1 MSKAQPLKERL
12 FSQSPDPVKANI
24 LRESGAGWSSPPSV
38 HSRST
43 SGGGGVIS
51 PLRISKRD
59 SPRLDATTARQFPTD
74 IARRSSNSFKH
85 VRSNKLVSQS
95 PFKSKALKTH
105 SPPHPSGVQF
115 PSSPRRVSGEKRPRP
130 QSMQEQAETEN
141 ERPLAL
147 KRERRQSKA
156 YLGLVTKEPVT
167 NSPFRR
173 PGDPLSPP
181 ASAVPP
187 LPPSKHPGLTPRE
200 TSTEPVDPSLF
211 DPPPKQ
217 SLRPS
222 NSLKRNNGPS
232 PIRSSLVSKRLHGP
246 RVSGKRGRRKTVTFH
261 NECDVVE
268 FERDEYG
275 DQVFSDDD
283 ESGYETVSDH
293 ADDHDDIQDDQRM
306 DVDDAQYADDHL
318 QPPHSEEANTSFDSV
333 NLSENSNSSF
343 NGNSSFNADG
353 ETSIADLMD
362 DMLEEAQP
370 DGLGPASTP
379 PRPAHDIPTDL
390 DTEDGVPFG
399 HSHHVQRAQ
408 EFHHQE
414 HEQPHPTPPSP
425 PRFTAEV
432 TFGGPPAASSTPP
445 QTPDRSGAHSPPLG
459 RSTHAERV
467 QAAREEEKEEARI
480 EEDVSM
486 LPPSPSPA
494 KAGRRSIL
502 YNGESDEE
510 AEQPIAPPQFH
521 SPREHSF
528 TREQEGWFSRFDED
542 GRPRSRLQD
551 EHDDDRAMDPSN
563 LSIGNSEISL
573 DGLDR
578 ELVDNERV
586 RAHLV
591 PSGRVSNIW
600 QAATPQDRPTTPSR
614 PLPRQPEPRRS
625 MVDLATSSP
634 RDSPASFARSP
645 PQVTSPQA
653 PHLDRPAS
661 SQSFRP
667 SPSPRPRITREDIQ
681 QRIKRQLASP
691 SGSPSGSR
699 QGSPEAQAESSS
711 LVVKD
716 DKDSLVVR
724 EDKERDRM
732 SVLTN
737 FSTETSTVETA
748 MKTRVSVGHAFTQE
762 DAVEEEFG
770 MLKPSDDKLKL
781 DFGSKFGLGRLQLG
795 DMDLDVNM
803 DDIPLERPCRP
814 ESMLSGSVRSDY
826 EVSIHSS
833 TRAEVA
839 PVDLDVDVRS
849 ALDRLMED
857 VAGGLPEEG
866 DTSMDTEEDG
876 DQHHPR
882 HPPRANPIER
892 AATDTALLGKE
903 TAFLSRNTSAA
914 STESVPPPPPPK
926 DKIRTREQQ
935 ILEKRRERRAELY
948 SEDFTPRHRH
958 LNVHGGR
965 GSRRRSR
972 STGDVLQDVE
982 PLDVAPTVENDTLLQ
997 ESIERE
1003 LMKMDGG
1010 NKSKYLIRERETIY
1024 ASSSNE
1030 ERVSHMSGPGDVNVG
1045 KAWRPVRRPSDMN
1058 EYAKQIRELR
1068 AQEGK
1073 SKAYGK
1079 VFVKVVEIKGIHLP
1093 LPTEP
1098 TKMTCT
1104 LNNGIHFVTTPEVV
1118 LQQTSVIEQE
1128 FELIEH
1134 SKLEFTLTLKIK
1146 REPHITAQFKALVP
1160 PRPVAPPP
1168 PPPVVHQTS
1177 SKSSGLRSLF
1187 GGSSS
1192 PKKHK
1197 HMSQP
1202 APAPAPIRQPVPRL
1216 ADNFA
1221 RYLKPDGTMAR
1232 AFVSYKE
1239 IAPHCDTR
1247 LFSTTYPLI
1256 GQRFELGGKWSNL
1269 QVGEI
1274 QLQVFRLP
1282 PLPGIPQNQMPQ
1294 SLDECVRGLRHM
1306 HWHKVT
1312 YFEGT
1317 LTQNGGD
1324 CTSWRRRQFRV
1335 IGGSLVA
1342 FNDVTKRAITTID
1355 IKKAIAVQ
1363 DDDDAR
1369 RRALSPT
1376 SGSSAAA
1383 SRYLE
1388 EMDGLCGVERSFRL
1402 IFPGDEEILFFAD
1415 SDEEKAKWLQV
1426 FRALVG
1432 KIPPHPLWAEM
1443 LWQRQ
1448 HEQQKQAAAAAGGS
1462 SR

>member
-187 LPPSKHPGLTPRE
+187 LPPSKHTGFPPRE

-362 DMLEEAQP
+362 DMLEEARP
-370 DGLGPASTP
+370 DELGSTSTP

-408 EFHHQE
+408 EFHYQE

-425 PRFTAEV
+425 LRFTAEV

-502 YNGESDEE
+502 YNDENH
-510 AEQPIAPPQFH
+510 ADT
-521 SPREHSF
+521 SWSGDRSF
-528 TREQEGWFSRFDED
+528 TREQEGSFSRFDED
-542 GRPRSRLQD
+542 RPRSRLQD
-551 EHDDDRAMDPSN
+551 EHDGDRAMDPSN

-578 ELVDNERV
+578 ELVEDERV
-586 RAHLV
+586 RA
-591 PSGRVSNIW
+591 
-600 QAATPQDRPTTPSR
+600 
-614 PLPRQPEPRRS
+614 PLPNEPRRS
-625 MVDLATSSP
+625 MADLATSSP
-634 RDSPASFARSP
+634 RDSPSSYARSP

-699 QGSPEAQAESSS
+699 QGSPEMDAAPS
-711 LVVKD
+711 LGVKD
-716 DKDSLVVR
+716 DKDSLAVK

-748 MKTRVSVGHAFTQE
+748 MKTRDIAESPEQE

-803 DDIPLERPCRP
+803 DDVPLERPCRP

-876 DQHHPR
+876 DQHHPL
-882 HPPRANPIER
+882 HPPRATPIER

-1010 NKSKYLIRERETIY
+1010 NKSQKYLIRERETIY

-1118 LQQTSVIEQE
+1118 LQPTSVIEQE

-1146 REPHITAQFKALVP
+1146 REPHITAQFKALAP

-1197 HMSQP
+1197 HMSAP
-1202 APAPAPIRQPVPRL
+1202 APAPAPIRQPMPRL

-1355 IKKAIAVQ
+1355 LKKAIAVQ

>member
-187 LPPSKHPGLTPRE
+187 LPPSKHTGFPPRE
-200 TSTEPVDPSLF
+200 TSSEPVDPSLF

-333 NLSENSNSSF
+333 NLSETSNNSF

-370 DGLGPASTP
+370 DGLGRTSTP

-502 YNGESDEE
+502 
-510 AEQPIAPPQFH
+510 F
-521 SPREHSF
+521 SPVLSLSSMLTVLVDHADTSWSGDRSF
-528 TREQEGWFSRFDED
+528 TREQEGSFSRFDED
-542 GRPRSRLQD
+542 RPRSRLQD
-551 EHDDDRAMDPSN
+551 EHDGDRAMDPSN

-578 ELVDNERV
+578 ELVEDERV
-586 RAHLV
+586 
-591 PSGRVSNIW
+591 P
-600 QAATPQDRPTTPSR
+600 TPQDRPTTPSR

-625 MVDLATSSP
+625 MADLATSSP

-699 QGSPEAQAESSS
+699 QGSPVAEYPTPAHERPASRLSES
-711 LVVKD
+711 AGSRHGIK
-716 DKDSLVVR
+716 

-748 MKTRVSVGHAFTQE
+748 MKARDIAESSEQE
-762 DAVEEEFG
+762 DAIEEEFG

-803 DDIPLERPCRP
+803 DDVPLERPCRP

-857 VAGGLPEEG
+857 VAGGLQEEG

-882 HPPRANPIER
+882 HPPRADPIER

-1118 LQQTSVIEQE
+1118 LQPTSVIEQE

-1197 HMSQP
+1197 HMSAP
-1202 APAPAPIRQPVPRL
+1202 APAPAPIRQPMPRL

>member
-187 LPPSKHPGLTPRE
+187 LPPSKHTGFPPRE
-200 TSTEPVDPSLF
+200 TSTEP
-211 DPPPKQ
+211 Q

-318 QPPHSEEANTSFDSV
+318 QPPHPEEANTSFDSV
-333 NLSENSNSSF
+333 NLSETSNNSF

-370 DGLGPASTP
+370 DGMGRTSTP

-502 YNGESDEE
+502 YNDESDEE
-510 AEQPIAPPQFH
+510 AEQPIAPPQFQ
-521 SPREHSF
+521 SPRSKASA
-528 TREQEGWFSRFDED
+528 T
-542 GRPRSRLQD
+542 PRSAWTASTASLWR
-551 EHDDDRAMDPSN
+551 MSGYVP
-563 LSIGNSEISL
+563 LSL
-573 DGLDR
+573 PDGH
-578 ELVDNERV
+578 
-586 RAHLV
+586 AA
-591 PSGRVSNIW
+591 NIV
-600 QAATPQDRPTTPSR
+600 QAPTPQDRPTTPSR

-625 MVDLATSSP
+625 MADLATSSP
-634 RDSPASFARSP
+634 RDSPSSYARSP
-645 PQVTSPQA
+645 PQVTSPTA
-653 PHLDRPAS
+653 PHLERPAS

-699 QGSPEAQAESSS
+699 QGSPVAEYPTPAHERPAI
-711 LVVKD
+711 K
-716 DKDSLVVR
+716 

-748 MKTRVSVGHAFTQE
+748 MKTRVSVSHAFTVESPRQEGIAESPEQE

-803 DDIPLERPCRP
+803 DDVPLERPCRP

-882 HPPRANPIER
+882 HPPRADPIER

-1010 NKSKYLIRERETIY
+1010 NKSVSKYLIRERETIY

-1118 LQQTSVIEQE
+1118 LQPTSVIEQE

-1197 HMSQP
+1197 HMSAP
-1202 APAPAPIRQPVPRL
+1202 TPAPAPIRQPMPRL